1 MALDQPPGCGQT
13 DTTFNTGSFG
23 EKEFTDC
30 GLLSCHV
37 QVPRACFLF
46 QEFFPRLRLLPT
58 YPEIYRRSIYRDS
71 LPNLWLEV
79 SPILSSSIHLI
90 SNLICWLYIYS
101 NIFIQYNLHTYTH
114 RIYMH
119 TYMECMHR
127 CLTHLL
133 PNQMGLRTHLW
144 MGHTLW
150 NTVVL
155 KVN

>member
-37 QVPRACFLF
+37 QVPHASFLF

-79 SPILSSSIHLI
+79 SPNLSSSMHLI
-90 SNLICWLYIYS
+90 SNLICWSYIYS
-101 NIFIQYNLHTYTH
+101 NILYSIIPRHIHTEY
-114 RIYMH
+114 ICIH
-119 TYMECMHR
+119 TWNVC
-127 CLTHLL
+127 TDVL
-133 PNQMGLRTHLW
+133 PTCYQIRWDSGPTCGW
-144 MGHTLW
+144 ATLYG
-150 NTVVL
+150 TL
-155 KVN
+155 